1 MYHWKKYKHCIIWII
16 NEVSFKSWFMV
27 FKCQK
32 EHFLKIWEVGVLALY
47 SLNQLFSF
55 STETYLEKK
64 FQAFFSALQKIL

>member
-1 MYHWKKYKHCIIWII
+1 
-16 NEVSFKSWFMV
+16 MV

-64 FQAFFSALQKIL
+64 ISSIFSALQKIL